1 MERLLEMV
9 IEPSEPEIDERKL
22 KQFLITVKVWDYV
35 GISFAD
41 YQKLSLDDCSY
52 IVKNYYRDMESRFG
66 SGSGNYF
73 FIISLFHYLF
83 LAFSLFFIIFE
94 AFKFFFSVFK
104 KYLVFN
110 SNNHLFS
117 KLFMNFFNLASAQID
132 SATSSVIRN
141 ANLVTLIKTSADK
154 NYTTQLIAEKIDANK
169 NGETEI
175 AWKQVWKETE
185 FSGDIKTDCN
195 MVKVNFLEN
204 SFIYINQAYLTV
216 QKNKKTYY
224 CNFFYFVTDH

>member
-94 AFKFFFSVFK
+94 AFKFFFF
-104 KYLVFN
+104 
-110 SNNHLFS
+110 LFLKNILCS
-117 KLFMNFFNLASAQID
+117 
-132 SATSSVIRN
+132 T
-141 ANLVTLIKTSADK
+141 VTI
-154 NYTTQLIAEKIDANK
+154 
-169 NGETEI
+169 
-175 AWKQVWKETE
+175 
-185 FSGDIKTDCN
+185 
-195 MVKVNFLEN
+195 
-204 SFIYINQAYLTV
+204 IYSQSYS
-216 QKNKKTYY
+216 
-224 CNFFYFVTDH
+224 